1 MKKFLQDFKKF
12 ITRGNVVDMAV
23 AVIIGAAF
31 NKIVSSLVADIIT
44 PIISLATG
52 NVSFVDLK
60 WVLRAGVEAT
70 ETTPAISEIAIT
82 YGQFLQYI
90 IDFLIIAFTVFVMV
104 KIFTK
109 LKDGADINANIAKE
123 VQEKLNNNEELNK
136 FEKKWLKRYKKRC
149 PDKAPKTLE
158 EQAAANAPK
167 EEPKKPEP
175 TETEKLL
182 KEILEEIKSKK
193 EEK

>member
-1 MKKFLQDFKKF
+1 MKKFIQDFKKF
-12 ITRGNVVDMAV
+12 ITKGNVVDMAV

-31 NKIVSSLVADIIT
+31 NKIVSSLVNDIIT

-52 NVSFVDLK
+52 NVSFVELK
-60 WVLRAGVEAT
+60 WILRAGVPAT
-70 ETTPAISEIAIT
+70 DTTPAVTELAIN

-90 IDFLIIAFTVFVMV
+90 IDFLIIGLTVFVMV

-109 LKDGADINANIAKE
+109 LKESADINANMAKE
-123 VQEKLNNNEELNK
+123 VQEKLNNGEALNRL
-136 FEKKWLKRYKKRC
+136 EQKWLKRYKKRC

-158 EQAAANAPK
+158 EQALANAPK
-167 EEPKKPEP
+167 EEPKQPEP

-182 KEILEEIKSKK
+182 KEILEEIKGKKK
-193 EEK
+193 EK

>member
-1 MKKFLQDFKKF
+1 MKKFIQDFKKF
-12 ITRGNVVDMAV
+12 ITKGNVVDMAV

-44 PIISLATG
+44 PVISLATG

-70 ETTPAISEIAIT
+70 ETTPAIAEIAIT
-82 YGQFLQYI
+82 YGQFFQYI
-90 IDFLIIAFTVFVMV
+90 IDFLIIGLTVFVMV

-109 LKDGADINANIAKE
+109 LKDSADINANIAKE
-123 VQEKLNNNEELNK
+123 VQSKLNNNEELNK
-136 FEKKWLKRYKKRC
+136 FEQKWLKRYKKRF

-158 EQAAANAPK
+158 EQALANAPK
-167 EEPKKPEP
+167 EEPKQPEP

-182 KEILEEIKSKK
+182 REILEEIKSKK
-193 EEK
+193 VEK